1 MKTVCA
7 LLSFLMLAAVSAS
20 AQPAG
25 YHLLKQ
31 IPVAGDGNQDYLVI
45 DQAARRLYV
54 SHFTEVVVVDLDT
67 EKLVGTIAGMD
78 GVHGI
83 AIASSLGRGFIT
95 SGNTSSVKMFDL
107 GTLAS
112 LADIPAGKGP
122 DGVLFEPVTQRVF
135 AFNHRGGT
143 LTVIDAVAGKT
154 IANIELG
161 GQPEFPVTDGSGIV
175 WDIIEDKSLLLKI
188 DAKTLQVLERW
199 PLAPGEGPSG
209 LAMDPAN
216 RRLFAGC
223 NNKVMVVADADSGK
237 IITNLPIGVHV
248 DATAYDPASKLIFN
262 ANRGSVT
269 IMHQDTKDQYSPVG
283 TLETWPHANTLAL
296 DLKTGKI
303 YLAASRYEEK
313 PASTPDGKPRPA
325 KIPGSFAILIYG
337 R

>member
-1 MKTVCA
+1 MLTV
-7 LLSFLMLAAVSAS
+7 VSAW
-20 AQPAG
+20 AQAAG

-31 IPVAGDGNQDYLVI
+31 IPVAGDGSQDYLAI

-54 SHFTEVVVVDLDT
+54 SHFTQVEVIDLDSDT
-67 EKLVGTIAGMD
+67 PVGKITGMD

-83 AIASSLGRGFIT
+83 AVAPALGRGFIT
-95 SGNTSSVKMFDL
+95 SGNTSTVKMFDL
-107 GTLAS
+107 KTLAS
-112 LADIPAGKGP
+112 LADIPAGNGP
-122 DGVLFEPVTQRVF
+122 DGVLYEPVTQRVF

-143 LTVIDAVAGKT
+143 LTVIDAVAGKA

-175 WDIIEDKSLLLKI
+175 WDIIEDKSLLIKI
-188 DAKTLQVLERW
+188 DAKSMQVLERW

-209 LAMDPAN
+209 LAMDPVN
-216 RRLFAGC
+216 RRLFVGC
-223 NNKVMVVADADSGK
+223 NNKVMVVADAESGK
-237 IITNLPIGVHV
+237 IVASLPIGVHI
-248 DATAYDPASKLIFN
+248 DATAYDPATKLIFN

-269 IMHQDTKDQYSPVG
+269 ISHQDTKNKYSLVG

-303 YLAASRYEEK
+303 YLAAPRYEEK
-313 PASTPDGKPRPA
+313 PASTPDGKPKSV